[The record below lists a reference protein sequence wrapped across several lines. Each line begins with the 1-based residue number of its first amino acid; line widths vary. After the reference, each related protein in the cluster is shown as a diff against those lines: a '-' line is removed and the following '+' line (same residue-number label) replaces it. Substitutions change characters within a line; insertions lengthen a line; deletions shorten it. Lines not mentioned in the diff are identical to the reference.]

1 MGAGRKQKIWATVG
15 LAAVLLVAGLL
26 WYVGKTRDTT
36 PAASGGMEQVKSDQ
50 AKGEEDMSLA
60 KKLSQ
65 LPSGAGIELDPVYP
79 YYLNRSEESIADEIQ
94 LAGYKTVHYVVVDE
108 YNIRTKLIEAFHQRG
123 IQVWARIFGNGAY
136 TTASFPPEWTSWQTE
151 LVKPLN
157 DGFAR
162 LSMHSKPYTEWKK
175 KALAEMMKANPFD
188 GVEIME
194 PFFPEWGGLESGVYG
209 DVGPIAQ
216 AAFREKYGLDIPDF
230 SDPQSPKYYNNDKAT
245 YEKWVNFRVEAVND
259 FLNELVNGKGGIREA
274 KPSIGIGIWS
284 LGIDAGPDS
293 VAKLREVQGLDA
305 PSMIAKVK
313 PDIFYLQTHWPD
325 WLKPDLQPNYA
336 EAYEPFIRQ
345 VRESDPDMPIGIEAD
360 LGSDEAARRGNG
372 WFREFGESVTKL
384 GFRTWTGYEYHIGK
398 YMYEEAPI
406 PVKAVRDNEGQVTVS
421 FQHRVD
427 EASAKAPGNY
437 AIMNG
442 GTAKKLNLDITV
454 DGNRVVLK
462 SEQFPKESFR
472 LRVEGVANTPEL
484 LIFKGYDALTT
495 PAGTVIEIK

>member
-1 MGAGRKQKIWATVG
+1 MT
-15 LAAVLLVAGLL
+15 VLLLGSLF
-26 WYVGKTRDTT
+26 WYSGKTREPA
-36 PAASGGMEQVKSDQ
+36 PAASGSAAQGKTDQ
-50 AKGEEDMSLA
+50 AKGEETMSLA
-60 KKLSQ
+60 QKLGQ

-79 YYLNRSEESIADEIQ
+79 YYLNRSEESIADEIH

-108 YNIRTKLIEAFHQRG
+108 YNIKEKLIEAFHKRG

-151 LVKPLN
+151 LVNPIN

-175 KALAEMMKANPFD
+175 KALAEMVSKNPFD

-194 PFFPEWGGLESGVYG
+194 PFFPEWGGLENGVYG

-216 AAFREKYGLDIPDF
+216 AAFREKHGLDIPDF
-230 SDPQSPKYYNNDKAT
+230 RNPESPKYYKNDTAT

-284 LGIDAGPDS
+284 LGIDGGPNS
-293 VAKLREVQGLDA
+293 VEKLREVQGLDA

-325 WLKPDLQPNYA
+325 WLKPDLKPDYA
-336 EAYEPFIRQ
+336 KAYEPFIRQ
-345 VRESDPDMPIGIEAD
+345 IRESDPNMPIGIEAD
-360 LGSDEAARRGNG
+360 LGSDEAARRGND
-372 WFREFGESVTKL
+372 WFRTFGESVSKL

-406 PVKAVRDNEGQVTVS
+406 PVKAVRDDDGQVTVS

-427 EASAKAPGNY
+427 PASASTPGNY
-437 AIMNG
+437 AVMDG
-442 GTAKKLNLDITV
+442 GAVKKLNLDITV
-454 DGNRVVLK
+454 DGNRVRLK
-462 SEQFPKESFR
+462 SEQFPEGPFQ
-472 LRVEGVANTPEL
+472 LRVEGVANTPDL

-495 PAGTVIEIK
+495 PAGTVIEVE